1 MKGLLAIGGFFLILM
16 KECRGKGFLGFSDLD
31 TMILRG
37 AVVWRQ

>member
-1 MKGLLAIGGFFLILM
+1 MRGLLAIGGFFSYPYEGM
-16 KECRGKGFLGFSDLD
+16 WGKGFLGFSDLD